1 MCSAGDP
8 QSSHYEGLPDAVVK
22 AALMARLRSQHPN
35 KTIPEPSDFFISRH
49 GYDNNTYGAY
59 SVSFAGWKDK
69 DHAELRKPLRN
80 CGDDPEGPPPP
91 AHIPVVRMAGEAM
104 CDDMNGCESAVVG
117 IGATVG
123 VPTSPIAACADEL
136 APKAKPIAATAA
148 QMIPRP
154 SFPLITLVP
163 ECPLP
168 SRK

>member
-1 MCSAGDP
+1 MSATAWKRRCSLGRVSQTDGAVCSAGDP

-80 CGDDPEGPPPP
+80 CGDDPEGPSPP

-104 CDDMNGCESAVVG
+104 CDDMNGYTH
-117 IGATVG
+117 GARQRG
-123 VPTSPIAACADEL
+123 KEQAAHYLYHA
-136 APKAKPIAATAA
+136 
-148 QMIPRP
+148 
-154 SFPLITLVP
+154 FPNAYPNPNKVQALSM
-163 ECPLP
+163 CGW
-168 SRK
+168 

>member
-1 MCSAGDP
+1 MSATAWKRRCSLGRVSQTDGAVCSAGDP

-104 CDDMNGCESAVVG
+104 CDDMNGCEFSNGLPQPSRHAVV
-117 IGATVG
+117 
-123 VPTSPIAACADEL
+123 
-136 APKAKPIAATAA
+136 
-148 QMIPRP
+148 
-154 SFPLITLVP
+154 
-163 ECPLP
+163 
-168 SRK
+168 